1 MIYHIRGYF
10 FVSLLSHW
18 GWYLIA
24 TYIRKLK
31 DRSGNYV
38 LPSVRAKGVY
48 LDSNKTLS
56 EVLYPVGAIFQ
67 STSSTSP
74 ASMYGGNW
82 ERIEGRFLLGT
93 SSSYNVSSTG
103 GEAEHTLITEE
114 MPKHRHRPAAS
125 MDGYL
130 NLADNGNLYITY
142 DSTQLSGT
150 MKAFGNGY
158 TGFNGGDSEETDDA
172 SGEGYGYPH
181 NNMPPY
187 YSVYIWRR
195 VV

>member
-1 MIYHIRGYF
+1 MIYHIRGCF
-10 FVSLLSHW
+10 FVSLLYHW
-18 GWYLIA
+18 GWSLIA

-38 LPSVRAKGVY
+38 LPAVRAKGVY

-74 ASMYGGNW
+74 ASMYGGSW
-82 ERIEGRFLLGT
+82 EKIEGRFLLGT
-93 SSSYNVSSTG
+93 SSSYSVSSTG
-103 GEAEHTLITEE
+103 GEAKHTLNMAE
-114 MPKHRHRPAAS
+114 MPRHSHYVQAYRWNDGS
-125 MDGYL
+125 STNNGYL
-130 NLADNGNLYITY
+130 PTTSQAAG
-142 DSTQLSGT
+142 SVMVTQDPIPLNYQGES
-150 MKAFGNGY
+150 KA
-158 TGFNGGDSEETDDA
+158 
-172 SGEGYGYPH
+172 H

-195 VV
+195 VA

>member
-1 MIYHIRGYF
+1 
-10 FVSLLSHW
+10 
-18 GWYLIA
+18 
-24 TYIRKLK
+24 
-31 DRSGNYV
+31 
-38 LPSVRAKGVY
+38 
-48 LDSNKTLS
+48 
-56 EVLYPVGAIFQ
+56 
-67 STSSTSP
+67 
-74 ASMYGGNW
+74 MYGGNW

-150 MKAFGNGY
+150 MRVFGNGY
-158 TGFNGGDSEETDDA
+158 TGFNGGNSEESDDA

-195 VV
+195 VA

>member
-1 MIYHIRGYF
+1 M
-10 FVSLLSHW
+10 VSF
-18 GWYLIA
+18 IA

-38 LPSVRAKGVY
+38 SPAVRAKGVY

-56 EVLYPVGAIFQ
+56 EVFYPVGAIFQ

-74 ASMYGGNW
+74 ASMYGGSW
-82 ERIEGRFLLGT
+82 EKIEGRFLLGT
-93 SSSYNVSSTG
+93 SSRYSVSSTG

-114 MPKHRHRPAAS
+114 MPKHRHRPASS
-125 MDGYL
+125 MNGYL
-130 NLADNGNLYITY
+130 NLADNGNLYIIY
-142 DSTQLSGT
+142 DSSQLSGT
-150 MKAFGNGY
+150 MRVFGNGY
-158 TGFNGGDSEETDDA
+158 TGYNGGNSDESDGSD
-172 SGEGYGYPH
+172 GEGYGDPH

-195 VV
+195 VA